1 MLSHTWTRIALSY
14 AALVLVMGGLL
25 AFLLGGELET
35 REEDALRTRLSDEAH
50 AVAYNSA
57 LLFASSAPISPTNTL
72 AHEMSG
78 LFGTR
83 VTLIRP
89 DGVVVGDSEEDPLT
103 MENHAARPEV
113 AQVLANPK
121 SIGTASRLSATV
133 HRQLL

>member
-25 AFLLGGELET
+25 AFLL
-35 REEDALRTRLSDEAH
+35 SDEAH

-57 LLFASSAPISPTNTL
+57 PLFASSAPISPTNTL

-133 HRQLL
+133 HRQLLYVASAVTDPSDPS